1 MIGASNMPDL
11 RTRLTLDTSDF
22 TTGLVHARGEARLF
36 GREIGGVASHF
47 STAAVAMATF
57 ATVSLFTAG
66 IIATAFMASIGV
78 LMTLGVVSAFQAES
92 VQAAWGQTGEHLR
105 KGLLEAARSY
115 VPVLERLAER
125 TRTVFDSVQPA
136 ITAVFDR
143 LAPVFEDLAVSFM
156 DWFADLIMRMPSMVN
171 NALAF
176 LHEVGPAWDA
186 MTDNMREGWD
196 SMYQAVLEFGPSIL
210 KDGLPPFGEFVGN
223 IFAMLGS
230 IVEAAEQLSGPFFT
244 ALAVISDE
252 LKLRFHDL
260 IMEITP
266 ELALFGGT
274 LENLGLG
281 LVALLDGIGPQL
293 SDMIAELNHL
303 GPFVQAMFSGL
314 GPVLEGMLGVVV
326 ETNQALMPLWES
338 LSVFIPAFGTVL
350 VAFGRVFA
358 AFVGGFIVGLEPLIG
373 VLGDVTW
380 AEMLVMGLEAL
391 IGPARMVG
399 QVFGEITVFVLTA
412 VGAVLNAV
420 SAITGAI
427 TGLTDMFGDAGFNA
441 GRALIVG
448 IIAGLG
454 FMVSPLVGVVAGIVA
469 AVAMFLPR
477 SPAETGPLSGDGS
490 PDKRGMKLGEM
501 FAEGIAASS
510 GLVTAAAQ
518 KLAAS
523 VAMPILPAAPGTGTP
538 APVMVGGGGTV
549 NHYNINVQGSVLTE
563 RELQAIIQEA
573 ALRKE
578 SRNAGS
584 TLATSVRS

>member
-1 MIGASNMPDL
+1 
-11 RTRLTLDTSDF
+11 
-22 TTGLVHARGEARLF
+22 
-36 GREIGGVASHF
+36 
-47 STAAVAMATF
+47 
-57 ATVSLFTAG
+57 
-66 IIATAFMASIGV
+66 
-78 LMTLGVVSAFQAES
+78 
-92 VQAAWGQTGEHLR
+92 
-105 KGLLEAARSY
+105 
-115 VPVLERLAER
+115 
-125 TRTVFDSVQPA
+125 
-136 ITAVFDR
+136 
-143 LAPVFEDLAVSFM
+143 
-156 DWFADLIMRMPSMVN
+156 
-171 NALAF
+171 
-176 LHEVGPAWDA
+176 
-186 MTDNMREGWD
+186 
-196 SMYQAVLEFGPSIL
+196 
-210 KDGLPPFGEFVGN
+210 
-223 IFAMLGS
+223 MLGS

-244 ALAVISDE
+244 ALAVVSDE

-293 SDMIAELNHL
+293 SGMIAELNHL
-303 GPFVQAMFSGL
+303 GPFVQDMFTGL

-358 AFVGGFIVGLEPLIG
+358 SFVGGFIVGLEPLIG

-380 AEMLVMGLEAL
+380 AEVLVMGLEAL

-427 TGLTDMFGDAGFNA
+427 TGLTDSFGDAGFNA
-441 GRALIVG
+441 GRALVVG

-501 FAEGIAASS
+501 FADGIAASS

-518 KLAAS
+518 KLASS
-523 VAMPILPAAPGTGTP
+523 VAMPILPASPGTGTP
-538 APVMVGGGGTV
+538 APVMVGGGGSVTNYHV
-549 NHYNINVQGSVLTE
+549 TVQGSVITE

-573 ALRKE
+573 ALKKE
-578 SRNAGS
+578 GRNAGS
-584 TLATSVRS
+584 TLATSVRG